1 MAVGTSL
8 SGGKIDEG
16 CDIRETA
23 RSYALLGSRLAACKL
38 LLTNKRSQKAGV
50 TLDDCMREPV
60 SAFLDAPRVATP
72 MVEPVKDVPMIPQRA
87 QSIAAPEPAPT
98 PAPAAPP
105 IARLIGICTFSQQVE
120 CAMPGVKLVG
130 NPHGAPLSVSTICD
144 QMLASAAKMLRDNP
158 GTALL
163 LVGNANSAERESN
176 TMFPL
181 SRAENV
187 KRRLIKIGADP
198 NRIQSKVGNGKNRT
212 VEIFEIEI

>member
-60 SAFLDAPRVATP
+60 SAILDAPRVATP
-72 MVEPVKDVPMIPQRA
+72 MVEPVRDTPVAPQTA
-87 QSIAAPEPAPT
+87 LPIAAPEPAP
-98 PAPAAPP
+98 APTRTAPP
-105 IARLIGICTFSQQVE
+105 TTRLIGVCTFSQQVE
-120 CAMPGVKLVG
+120 CAMPGVKPLG
-130 NPHGAPLSVSTICD
+130 NPHGGPLSVSTICD

-187 KRRLIKIGADP
+187 KRRLVKIGADP

-212 VEIFEIEI
+212 VEIFEIET